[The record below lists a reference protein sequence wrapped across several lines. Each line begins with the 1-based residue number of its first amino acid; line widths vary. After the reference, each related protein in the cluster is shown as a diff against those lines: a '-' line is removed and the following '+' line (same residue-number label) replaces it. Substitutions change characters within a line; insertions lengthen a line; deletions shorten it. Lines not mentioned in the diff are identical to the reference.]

1 MLTTRLGASAVEVST
16 IVFGAWAVGG
26 WFWGG
31 TDDDDAEGAILAS
44 IDAGVTSIDTAP
56 VYGFG
61 HSESVVG
68 RAIRGRRDQVQ
79 ILTKCGLVWDRADGV
94 HAFDDVDPHGVAR
107 SIYRD
112 LRPDSVRRECDRSL
126 QRLGVDHIDL
136 YQCHWPDPTTPVEDT
151 MGALLDL
158 HRAGKI
164 RAVGVSN
171 FSPADMHRAI
181 ATLGDVPLA
190 SAQPPYSLLSRGI
203 EAELLPWCLRHNV
216 GVLVY
221 SPMERGLLSGR
232 MGPDRVF
239 PSDDGRASDPRFS
252 PERRRR
258 VASALS
264 SVADIAER
272 HQTTF
277 ANLAVAWTLHQPG
290 VTAALVGARNAAQAA
305 ENARAGQLTLSPH
318 DVGRLGAA
326 FADLQG

>member
-1 MLTTRLGASAVEVST
+1 MLTTRLGRSEVEVST

-31 TDDDDAEGAILAS
+31 TDDDDAEGAILAG

-61 HSESVVG
+61 HSERVVG
-68 RAIRGRRDQVQ
+68 RAIRGRRDEVQV
-79 ILTKCGLVWDRADGV
+79 LSKCGLVWDSDQGV
-94 HAFDDVDPHGVAR
+94 FAFDDVGPDGAKVR
-107 SIYRD
+107 VYNN
-112 LRPDSVRRECDRSL
+112 LRPDSVRRECEQSL
-126 QRLGVDHIDL
+126 RRLGIDTLDL
-136 YQCHWPDPTTPVEDT
+136 YQCHWPDPSTPVEDT
-151 MGALLDL
+151 MGAMRDL
-158 HRAGKI
+158 HREGKI

-171 FSPADMHRAI
+171 FSPALMARAI
-181 ATLGDVPLA
+181 AALGDLPLA

-203 EAELLPWCLRHNV
+203 EPELLPWCLQREV
-216 GVLVY
+216 SVLVY

-239 PSDDGRASDPRFS
+239 PPDDGRASHPLFT
-252 PERRRR
+252 PESRRR
-258 VASALS
+258 VAAALAT
-264 SVADIAER
+264 VADIAER

-305 ENARAGQLTLSPH
+305 ENARAGRLALSGH
-318 DVGRLGAA
+318 EVARLSAA
-326 FADLQG
+326 FADVQR